1 LPLTTSDLAAAAVAE
16 NQEEMFSAVYD
27 LMLGLGEAAVLQNNP
42 ATPFLLKQAAVKG
55 ALGHVCGFLRRFR
68 DIEEE
73 GLNRPL
79 ESLLTALVD
88 LEGGTQP
95 ELLRPRRAGHAPS
108 MSYGKQALVIHA
120 AFALDA
126 LMGLGLSQAAAAH
139 AVARQIEL
147 AGIPLTGRKP
157 VTARRVVDWRDRLN
171 AGPGAM
177 PAFAVET
184 WRRLQAQKRSDGSLQ
199 PVPEAD
205 QIVLQH
211 FRLILDRLATNLKK
225 PPS

>member
-27 LMLGLGEAAVLQNNP
+27 LMLGLGEAAVLLNNP
-42 ATPFLLKQAAVKG
+42 EAPFRLKQAAVKG
-55 ALGHVCGFLRRFR
+55 ALGHVCGFLRGFG
-68 DIEEE
+68 DIEGA

-79 ESLLTALVD
+79 ETLLTALLD

-95 ELLRPRRAGHAPS
+95 ELLKPRSVRHAPS

-120 AFALDA
+120 AFALDQ
-126 LMGLGLSQAAAAH
+126 LMGLGLSQAAGAQAA
-139 AVARQIEL
+139 ARQIEL

-171 AGPGAM
+171 ASPGVM
-177 PAFAVET
+177 PGFAVKI
-184 WRRLQAQKRSDGSLQ
+184 WRRLQAQKRSDASLE
-199 PVPEAD
+199 PVPGTD
-205 QIVLQH
+205 RIVLQR
-211 FRLILDRLATNLKK
+211 FRLTLDRLATNLKK